1 MTDSQIW
8 RRFFVAGALF
18 AGLQLTACTTDGFT
32 DDGPKDTSLENVDGG
47 FAKSMLIGMGAIDDP
62 HPMNTPKFQPR
73 PTLVVPPTT
82 NLPPP
87 QDDSQVAKAN
97 FPVDPE
103 VREENERRARLSS
116 NGTPLRANSDGS
128 PMTLAEQEKF
138 RNLPKAQGYAPNN
151 NTDYERRRPLR
162 PDEMDGKAQAEAL
175 KQAEMSGSAK
185 SKQQSLLMPPE
196 AYRTPSDKAPLE
208 TPPTGLAAMKP
219 SWWPF

>member
-8 RRFFVAGALF
+8 RRFCVAGALF

-32 DDGPKDTSLENVDGG
+32 DDGPTDTSLQDVDGG
-47 FAKSMLIGMGAIDDP
+47 FAKSMLISMGAIDDP

-82 NLPPP
+82 NLPAP
-87 QDDSQVAKAN
+87 QDGSQVARAN

-103 VREENERRARLSS
+103 VRAEDERRARLSG
-116 NGTPLRANSDGS
+116 NGAVPRSHSDGS

-138 RNLPKAQGYAPNN
+138 RNLPKAQGYGPTV
-151 NTDYERRRPLR
+151 TDYQRRRPLT

-175 KQAEMSGSAK
+175 KQAEMSGTQ
-185 SKQQSLLMPPE
+185 SKQQSLLTPPQ